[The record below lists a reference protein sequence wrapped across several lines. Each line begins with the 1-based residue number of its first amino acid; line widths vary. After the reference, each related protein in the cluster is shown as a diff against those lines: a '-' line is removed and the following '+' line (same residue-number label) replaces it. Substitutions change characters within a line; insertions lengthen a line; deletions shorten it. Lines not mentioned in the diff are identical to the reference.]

1 MSELALAMINV
12 TGPDAH
18 EFLQGQLTNDLDRL
32 ESEAEIL
39 SAWCNPKGRVVWFGT
54 VTRIPSGYALS
65 APADLADDIVQRMT
79 VFRFRSKVEFAIDA
93 VDTTVDA
100 EFLITNGYP
109 FIGRQQSEQFT
120 PHMLNLDL
128 LDAINLDKGCYTGQE
143 IVART
148 HYRGATKRRCL
159 RFESAE
165 PVNPGDKIQE
175 GNRSV
180 GEVVNAIGTDLL
192 AVVPVD
198 KADADLTINRLAL
211 QHVQLPY
218 LNQS

>member
-1 MSELALAMINV
+1 MINV

-32 ESEAEIL
+32 RSEAEML

-54 VTRIPSGYALS
+54 VQPLPSGYALS
-65 APADLADDIVQRMT
+65 APADLAEDIVKRLT
-79 VFRFRSKVEFAIDA
+79 LYRFRSKVDFAIEASDA
-93 VDTTVDA
+93 SVDA
-100 EFLITNGYP
+100 QFLITNGYP

-128 LDAINLDKGCYTGQE
+128 LDAISLDKGCYTGQE
-143 IVART
+143 VVART
-148 HYRGATKRRCL
+148 HYRGKTKRRCL
-159 RFESAE
+159 RFESAK
-165 PVNPGDKIQE
+165 PVSPGDKVSE
-175 GNRSV
+175 GDRVV
-180 GEVVNAIGTDLL
+180 GEVVNAAGTDLL

-198 KADADLTINRLAL
+198 KADSDLTINGLAL

-218 LNQS
+218 LYRS